1 MAAIKNY
8 NGGVENAK
16 YHRLLQEYNR
26 FQALEDPYA
35 IKARAVEGM
44 LRSQIPQKIHPLLTE
59 DEKKNKFLYFLCCLQ
74 HLHLITSP
82 LVFWNTLPTQS
93 ADGEALKS
101 MSVNVL
107 QILNQ
112 AAYIERINKNS
123 DMVHTK
129 ARASFQQSNVRKSIY
144 CFTNLLLQQKVKL
157 SYQDYCTTVLTP
169 EDADDV
175 ARTFEME
182 ADSSDD
188 ELPVGDAH
196 TTFPDTDED
205 EDVSEPVIVVSR
217 KVFECPPGFTA
228 LEKPTTFLSGSEALK
243 DLFVLMLWKVDGWEL
258 GKVKKFAPQRV
269 RHNFD
274 ILWQEGVRGS
284 KLSLDDYVDLLT
296 LEVQLPGS
304 WAYVRK
310 EAT

>member
-101 MSVNVL
+101 MAVNVL

-123 DMVHTK
+123 DM
-129 ARASFQQSNVRKSIY
+129 
-144 CFTNLLLQQKVKL
+144 
-157 SYQDYCTTVLTP
+157 DYCTTVLTP

-188 ELPVGDAH
+188 ELLVGDAH

-205 EDVSEPVIVVSR
+205 EDVSEPVIVDSR

-274 ILWQEGVRGS
+274 ILWQEGVQGS

-296 LEVQLPGS
+296 LAEVQLPGS